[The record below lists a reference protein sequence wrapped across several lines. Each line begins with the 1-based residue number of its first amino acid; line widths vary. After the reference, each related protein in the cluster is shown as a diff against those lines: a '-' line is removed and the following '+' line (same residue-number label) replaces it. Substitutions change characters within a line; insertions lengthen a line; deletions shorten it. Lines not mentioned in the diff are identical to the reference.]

1 MKRLG
6 LAGRVVLS
14 HVAVVLVAVGISL
27 LVVRQLAPTLFDQS
41 MRGMGS
47 GLGGAAGSGMGMS
60 LRAQMSDAV
69 DSSLVVGAL
78 VGAGVAALVGVWLAA
93 RLVRPLAR
101 VREATRRLA
110 SGAYD
115 VTVERPDEPELA
127 ALADD
132 VNRLG
137 AVLAQT
143 ESRRVQLMGD
153 VAHEMRTPLTVID
166 GYVDGMTDG
175 VLPTDQESL
184 AQIGAEVARLR
195 RLADDLGTL
204 SRAEE
209 GRLGIVRTRLD
220 LAAVVART
228 TTRLRPQATERGVDL
243 VVVTPGAAVLV
254 DADEDRLGQVVTNLV
269 GNAIQACQRG
279 GRIEVQV
286 VAADGRAAVTVTDT
300 GVGLAPGD
308 VDRVFERFYRGSGRR
323 PDRGS
328 GVGLTIA
335 RGIMRAH
342 GGDVTAASPGAGRG
356 ATFTAWLPDPTVA

>member
-14 HVAVVLVAVGISL
+14 HVAVVLVAIAVAL
-27 LVVRQLAPTLFDQS
+27 LVVRQLAPALFDQS
-41 MRGMGS
+41 MRGTGS
-47 GLGGAAGSGMGMS
+47 GGVPGAGMGMS

-69 DSSLVVGAL
+69 DSALVVGAL
-78 VGAGVAALVGVWLAA
+78 VGGGVAALTGVWLAA
-93 RLVRPLAR
+93 RLLRPLAR

-127 ALADD
+127 GLADD

-137 AVLAQT
+137 SVLAQT

-175 VLPTDQESL
+175 VLPADQASL
-184 AQIGAEVARLR
+184 AQIAGEVARLR

-209 GRLGIVRTRLD
+209 GRLGVVLAPIDVGELVATAAGRL
-220 LAAVVART
+220 V
-228 TTRLRPQATERGVDL
+228 PQAAERGVRL
-243 VVVTPGAAVLV
+243 VVDLPACVVVAQG
-254 DADEDRLGQVVTNLV
+254 DADRLAQVVTNLV
-269 GNAIQACQRG
+269 SNAILASQPG
-279 GRIEVQV
+279 GRIEVRV
-286 VAADGRAAVTVTDT
+286 RSGGGRATVTVTDG
-300 GVGLAPGD
+300 GVGLDPGELE
-308 VDRVFERFYRGSGRR
+308 RVFERFYRGAGRR
-323 PDRGS
+323 PDRGT

-342 GGDVTAASPGAGRG
+342 GGDVTAASAGAGTG
-356 ATFTAWLPDPTVA
+356 ATFTAWLPHGASG